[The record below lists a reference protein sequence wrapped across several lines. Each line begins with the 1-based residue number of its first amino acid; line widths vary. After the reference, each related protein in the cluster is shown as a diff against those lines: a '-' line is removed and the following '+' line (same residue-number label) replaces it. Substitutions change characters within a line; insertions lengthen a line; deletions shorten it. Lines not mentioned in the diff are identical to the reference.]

1 MKQKWMISIWLLLI
15 ASLPAMA
22 YGLDDLFLRK
32 KSDSAIK
39 PLVFP
44 LSMAVIENRPL
55 KGHYYF
61 YEGGLKKFDEGLE
74 GNPDSGE
81 DKYSSAFS
89 DAKII
94 KKTLLKTDPARITP
108 SERGEDVLGL
118 ISRSKL
124 KEIGKTIS
132 KDMIFVFRREI
143 RVNATSP
150 LPQSLF
156 QYPDEFFTYQGQPYS
171 VKIKTQGLVYLSKQ
185 NKILAI
191 PANEKSKS
199 FDNKGEQSTG
209 EKLRADWSQLAR
221 EGLKDLAAAAKK
233 AILDK
238 KFEVR
243 RPSY

>member
-1 MKQKWMISIWLLLI
+1 MISIWLLLI

-108 SERGEDVLGL
+108 SKRGEDIRGPL
-118 ISRSKL
+118 SRLKL
-124 KEIGKTIS
+124 KEIAGKIS

-143 RVNATSP
+143 RVNSASP

-156 QYPDEFFTYQGQPYS
+156 LKPEEFFTYQGQPYT
-171 VKIKTQGLVYLSKQ
+171 VKIRTQGLVYLSKQ

-191 PANEKSKS
+191 PSNEKSKS
-199 FDNKGEQSTG
+199 SITKGEHITG
-209 EKLRADWSQLAR
+209 ENLQAAWRQLAK